1 VGEHPQAST
10 GSIARRLAKAVVPA
24 PARRWLRSVP
34 YKVYVIRNYR
44 LIQRA
49 PIEAIRFMIL
59 GRELDNFTYEIANE
73 GELARFLDEG
83 VGIPT
88 YDAAGYI
95 AELQRDSDLK
105 SAIETK
111 LRGRSDRNRT
121 MPYGRRLGWYAI
133 VRARKPKLVVETGV
147 HDGLGS
153 AVLLRALERNAD
165 EGVDGI
171 LVSFDISEQAGWLV
185 PDSLRSRHELKFGSA
200 PGNFAD
206 AFKGRRV
213 GLFIHDSDH
222 RYEHE
227 MAEFEAVVPM
237 CAPNAVLITDNAFG
251 AAFPDFCA
259 QQGLTTHFFREIPR
273 DHWYPG
279 AGIGLAIRP

>member
-1 VGEHPQAST
+1 
-10 GSIARRLAKAVVPA
+10 
-24 PARRWLRSVP
+24 VP
-34 YKVYVIRNYR
+34 YRVYVIRNYR
-44 LIQRA
+44 VLQRA
-49 PIEAIRFMIL
+49 PIDAFRFMIF

-73 GELARFLDEG
+73 EELARFLEKA

-88 YDAAGYI
+88 RDAEAYI
-95 AELQRDSDLK
+95 AELQGDSELR
-105 SAIETK
+105 SAIEAN

-153 AVLLRALERNAD
+153 AVLLRALQRNAD
-165 EGVDGI
+165 EGDDGT
-171 LVSFDISEQAGWLV
+171 LVSFDINDQAGWLV
-185 PDSLRSRHELKFGSA
+185 PDSLRSRHQLEIGSA
-200 PGNFAD
+200 PGNFAR
-206 AFKGRRV
+206 AFDGRRV

-227 MAEFEAVVPM
+227 IAEFEAVGPM

-251 AAFPDFCA
+251 AAFPDFCER
-259 QQGLTTHFFREIPR
+259 QGIRTHIFKEVPR
-273 DHWYPG
+273 GHWYPG
-279 AGIGLAIRP
+279 AGIGLAIRR

>member
-1 VGEHPQAST
+1 
-10 GSIARRLAKAVVPA
+10 LAKAVVPA
-24 PARRWLRSVP
+24 PIRWWLRSLP

-44 LIQRA
+44 LLQRA
-49 PIEAIRFMIL
+49 PTEAIRFLMI

-73 GELARFLDEG
+73 GELARYLDQA
-83 VGIPT
+83 VGIPSR
-88 YDAAGYI
+88 DAEGYI
-95 AELQRDSDLK
+95 AELQGDSELRR
-105 SAIETK
+105 AIEANLK
-111 LRGRSDRNRT
+111 GRSDRNRT

-133 VRARKPKLVVETGV
+133 VRARKPTLVVETGV

-153 AVLLRALERNAD
+153 AVLLRAMQRNAD
-165 EGVDGI
+165 EGVDGM
-171 LVSFDISEQAGWLV
+171 LVSFDINEQAGWLI
-185 PDSLRSRHELKFGSA
+185 PDSLRSRHELEIGSA
-200 PGNFAD
+200 PGNFAR

-227 MAEFEAVVPM
+227 MAEFEAVGPM

-251 AAFPDFCA
+251 AAFADFCE
-259 QQGLTTHFFREIPR
+259 QQGLTTHLFREIPR